1 MFCIHIF
8 ERNKQ
13 KINTAGTPAECY
25 MRATVLHRSVC
36 VYLCCNPGVD
46 IDAIHVQDDRR
57 DERDRS
63 YKLRDTDLQSFTFSF
78 YLYPPFPSLFTK
90 PRFSEAQKVQQVF
103 QALFLLIGPVD
114 PAPCSQPDQSR
125 GLSANP
131 YICTSERLLNVEGEL
146 L

>member
-1 MFCIHIF
+1 M
-8 ERNKQ
+8 
-13 KINTAGTPAECY
+13 
-25 MRATVLHRSVC
+25 
-36 VYLCCNPGVD
+36 VD

-57 DERDRS
+57 DERDWS
-63 YKLRDTDLQSFTFSF
+63 YKLRDTDLQSLTFSF

-103 QALFLLIGPVD
+103 QALFLLTSPED
-114 PAPCSQPDQSR
+114 PAPCSQADQSR

-131 YICTSERLLNVEGEL
+131 YSCTLESLLNVKGEL